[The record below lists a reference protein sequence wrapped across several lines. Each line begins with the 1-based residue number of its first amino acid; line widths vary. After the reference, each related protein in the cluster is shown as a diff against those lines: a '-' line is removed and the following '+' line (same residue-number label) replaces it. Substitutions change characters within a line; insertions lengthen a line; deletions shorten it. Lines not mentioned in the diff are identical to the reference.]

1 MFNNSFYLKKSYDKK
16 SSDKGCQFN
25 FFNTSNDIDTK
36 NKLIMKE
43 CFKDIFKNKHDIK
56 NDKKSWI
63 ENKAIY
69 NQYADNNIF
78 KNNILDSE
86 NINKYTNKEQ
96 LISSFE
102 KDENFVKTDTLCDTS
117 VIYNISNKND
127 LHETNNKK

>member
-1 MFNNSFYLKKSYDKK
+1 
-16 SSDKGCQFN
+16 
-25 FFNTSNDIDTK
+25 
-36 NKLIMKE
+36 MKE

-86 NINKYTNKEQ
+86 NINKYTNKTQ
-96 LISSFE
+96 LINSFE
-102 KDENFVKTDTLCDTS
+102 KDENFVKTDTICDNS
-117 VIYNISNKND
+117 VIYKN
-127 LHETNNKK
+127 E